1 MYKTNPGYFLA
12 FLGKISLVRTLELG
26 DTMGMPFKKL
36 LYYLTKLRNRI
47 FFPLFT
53 LYVLFA
59 AYIALYIEPQTFD
72 TYLTAIYWVLTT
84 LATVGFGDY
93 APVTQ
98 QGQAFTIVL
107 YITGIGLVS
116 VFIGKMLKIVHVLD
130 KLKVGGKMKYT
141 GKNHII
147 LIGWS
152 DKSQLAIKEILKS
165 DKSIDIVIID
175 ELENAPMVE
184 KQLYY
189 VRGDAT
195 DEETLYQANL
205 PEAKGVIIFADQIT
219 QDKYATKDPLLVD
232 GKTLLIATAITSI
245 EEKLNTP
252 IHVTAEVVYQKHIR
266 LFQRVKVD
274 EFIPTQEMISHAAV
288 RSLFSHGVT
297 NMYSELMSSQYEE
310 AMYEISK
317 QKEWKTYRDAFKDLL
332 NKGATLV
339 ADRGDL
345 HINQKLDEPIPEDAQ
360 LFVICDKETLTKI
373 NPDYKPTR

>member
-1 MYKTNPGYFLA
+1 M
-12 FLGKISLVRTLELG
+12 R
-26 DTMGMPFKKL
+26 MPFKKL

-72 TYLTAIYWVLTT
+72 SYLTAIYWVLTT

-93 APVTQ
+93 APVTPL
-98 QGQAFTIVL
+98 GQAFTIVL

-116 VFIGKMLKIVHVLD
+116 VFIGKMLKVVYLFD
-130 KLKVGGKMKYT
+130 KLKVGGEMKYT

-219 QDKYATKDPLLVD
+219 QDNFATKDPLLVD

-245 EEKLNTP
+245 EEKLNKC
-252 IHVTAEVVYQKHIR
+252 IHVTAEVIYQKHIR

-310 AMYEISK
+310 SMYEISK
-317 QKEWKTYRDAFKDLL
+317 QEEWKTYRDAFKDLL

-345 HINQKLDEPIPEDAQ
+345 HINQKLDEPIPEEAQ

-373 NPDYKPTR
+373 NPEHKPAK

>member
-1 MYKTNPGYFLA
+1 
-12 FLGKISLVRTLELG
+12 
-26 DTMGMPFKKL
+26 MGMPFKKL

-47 FFPLFT
+47 FFPLFI

-59 AYIALYIEPQTFD
+59 AYIVLYIEPETFK

-98 QGQAFTIVL
+98 LGQAFTIVL

-116 VFIGKMLKIVHVLD
+116 VFIGKMLKIVYLFD

-205 PEAKGVIIFADQIT
+205 PESKGVIIFADQIT
-219 QDKYATKDPLLVD
+219 QDNFATKDPLLVD
-232 GKTLLIATAITSI
+232 GKTLLIATAITAL
-245 EEKLNTP
+245 EEKLNKP
-252 IHVTAEVVYQKHIR
+252 IHVTAEVIYQKHIR

-310 AMYEISK
+310 SMYEISK
-317 QKEWKTYRDAFKDLL
+317 QPEWKTYRDAFKNLL

-373 NPDYKPTR
+373 NRDYKPK

>member
-1 MYKTNPGYFLA
+1 
-12 FLGKISLVRTLELG
+12 
-26 DTMGMPFKKL
+26 MGMPFKNL

-59 AYIALYIEPQTFD
+59 AYIALYIEPQTFED
-72 TYLTAIYWVLTT
+72 YLTAIYWVLTT

-93 APVTQ
+93 APVTPA
-98 QGQAFTIVL
+98 GKAFTIVL
-107 YITGIGLVS
+107 YVTGIGLVS

-205 PEAKGVIIFADQIT
+205 PESKGVIIFADQIT
-219 QDKYATKDPLLVD
+219 QDNFATRDPLLVD

-310 AMYEISK
+310 AMYEIAK
-317 QKEWKTYRDAFKDLL
+317 QAEWKTYRDAFKDLL

-360 LFVICDKETLTKI
+360 LFVICDKATLSKI
-373 NPDYKPTR
+373 NPDYKPSK